1 MNRGLRA
8 PVASVSGQDE
18 VLPALSCRASETD
31 VVHDS
36 DAGAGAIVAALV
48 TGTTAEI
55 SVDGTVSAI
64 VHFIASASPPATAA
78 DRTTLAV
85 TKGFRRRLPA
95 GATLIEVR
103 ALVPGDTLLVHVD
116 AACHVRVHDHTGAA

>member
-18 VLPALSCRASETD
+18 VLPALSCREAETG

-36 DAGAGAIVAALV
+36 DAEAGAIIAAVV

-55 SVDGTVSAI
+55 SVDAAAPVI
-64 VHFIASASPPATAA
+64 VHFVGVAQPPAASADKIT
-78 DRTTLAV
+78 RAV
-85 TKGFRRRLPA
+85 NKGFRRRLPA
-95 GATLIEVR
+95 GATMIEVR
-103 ALVPGDTLLVHVD
+103 ALVPGDTLLIHVS